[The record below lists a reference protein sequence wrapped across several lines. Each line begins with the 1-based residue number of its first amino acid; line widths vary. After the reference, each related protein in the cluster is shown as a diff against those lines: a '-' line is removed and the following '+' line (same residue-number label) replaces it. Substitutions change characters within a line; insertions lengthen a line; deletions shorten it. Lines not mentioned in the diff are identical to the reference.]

1 MNVDEIG
8 TYLEHLGLN
17 DVEIDD
23 FFEHH
28 GVKGQRWGVRRQK
41 RPMTPTEAK
50 YKLEKQSIK
59 NEYKLNKKDIK
70 VGQKNEQAKRRLIV
84 GAGVVATGL
93 VAYGGYKYLK
103 MKPSDIESGA
113 RHITQVIHVG
123 GETVLNELTV

>member
-17 DVEIDD
+17 DVEIDN

-28 GVKGQRWGVRRQK
+28 GVKGQRWGVRKQK

-70 VGQKNEQAKRRLIV
+70 VSQKNEQQKRRLII

-93 VAYGGYKYLK
+93 VAYGGYKYFK
-103 MKPSDIESGA
+103 MKPSAIESGA
-113 RHITQVIHVG
+113 HQIAQIITANGATAAQELVG
-123 GETVLNELTV
+123 